1 MKKEETLASFLWFQF
16 SSYHD
21 EKKKTKK
28 KYSTCALADISMIYE
43 LL

>member
-21 EKKKTKK
+21 EKEKNKK
-28 KYSTCALADISMIYE
+28 KYIVLVRWLIYQ
-43 LL
+43 